1 MTDLNI
7 NGTSLAYSE
16 NGKGEP
22 LVLVHGSASDY
33 RTWHLQQDAF
43 AKHFRVIAY
52 SRRYHWPNE
61 PISDNADYS
70 MVEHVDDLEAVV
82 TSLNASPAYL
92 VGHSYGAFLCLL
104 LAIRAPKLVRSL
116 VLTEP
121 PAITLFVSDPPKP
134 TEILRLLVTRPRAAV
149 DIIKFGATGIAP
161 ATKAA
166 KQNDMDAAMRI
177 SGTAILG
184 REFFNRLS
192 EERLE
197 QVRANAI
204 RAEFLGSG
212 FMPLDSGDVSAIQI
226 PTLLITS
233 QHSAGLFG
241 QVANRLGELLPCAE
255 RITIENTSH
264 IVHEDDASAYN
275 KAVLS
280 FLSKHP

>member
-1 MTDLNI
+1 
-7 NGTSLAYSE
+7 
-16 NGKGEP
+16 
-22 LVLVHGSASDY
+22 
-33 RTWHLQQDAF
+33 
-43 AKHFRVIAY
+43 
-52 SRRYHWPNE
+52 
-61 PISDNADYS
+61 
-70 MVEHVDDLEAVV
+70 
-82 TSLNASPAYL
+82 
-92 VGHSYGAFLCLL
+92 
-104 LAIRAPKLVRSL
+104 
-116 VLTEP
+116 
-121 PAITLFVSDPPKP
+121 
-134 TEILRLLVTRPRAAV
+134 
-149 DIIKFGATGIAP
+149 
-161 ATKAA
+161 
-166 KQNDMDAAMRI
+166 MRI

-241 QVANRLGELLPCAE
+241 QLANRLGELLPCAE